1 MEALIGV
8 VPVSGPVRYTL
19 QQYVINSGNTIS
31 TTAVIKMSKGDESF
45 ARAALSDGPIN
56 ASFAAID
63 KITGLKVQLEDYQL
77 RALTDG
83 QDAQSEAVV
92 KMIIGENS
100 QDVITGRGV
109 SVDIVEASIKAYING
124 VNKYL
129 NN

>member
-1 MEALIGV
+1 MH
-8 VPVSGPVRYTL
+8 SRRD
-19 QQYVINSGNTIS
+19 VIC
-31 TTAVIKMSKGDESF
+31 DESF
-45 ARAALSDGPIN
+45 ERAALSDGPIN

>member
-1 MEALIGV
+1 MTGVQTCAL
-8 VPVSGPVRYTL
+8 P
-19 QQYVINSGNTIS
+19 IS
-31 TTAVIKMSKGDESF
+31 
-45 ARAALSDGPIN
+45 
-56 ASFAAID
+56 AID